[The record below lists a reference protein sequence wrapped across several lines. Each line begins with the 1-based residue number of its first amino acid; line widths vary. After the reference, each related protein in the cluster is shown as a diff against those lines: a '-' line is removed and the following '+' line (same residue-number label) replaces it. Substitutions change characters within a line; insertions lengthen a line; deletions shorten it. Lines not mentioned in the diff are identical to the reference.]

1 MKKSGKTSA
10 GRRKFLK
17 GAALGGVA
25 TLVAGKE
32 SVRAQQTLVA
42 RAPSVPAVPPPEADP
57 PERDQCFDRRPFG
70 FGLYGGC
77 NQVARL

>member
-32 SVRAQQTLVA
+32 SVRAQQSLVA
-42 RAPSVPAVPPPEADP
+42 GHERHRFPQCRRLKQILRARSV
-57 PERDQCFDRRPFG
+57 F
-70 FGLYGGC
+70 
-77 NQVARL
+77 